1 MGRPIKARYFIAEGA
16 KTASDLVKY
25 KGITSP
31 SVGTA
36 GTGYSTGAIATVA
49 APQDAAGITATIS
62 LTITPAGGI
71 TGASVSNVGTGYLT
85 APGVTITPAATQ
97 SNTAVATS
105 SSFTLTNVSGVNGI
119 YPGMLVSGWSGLTAF
134 SHVAS
139 VGTNT
144 ITLDK
149 AITASGGSTGTS
161 ITFSYSDT
169 GTSGAVTVS
178 LTSNELIPNKIAA
191 TAYLTTGSGQT
202 TSAIIKQEGSRSY
215 LVENTQG
222 RGRVKLATT
231 DSLTAGTM
239 NIIATDGAG
248 STYWVKKLTA
258 RKATLVSRTGTPLI
272 TVTNDGTYTVG
283 TAKWTTGAS
292 TGTHQVTI
300 STNSI

>member
-1 MGRPIKARYFIAEGA
+1 MGRPLKKKYFLNNA
-16 KTASDLVKY
+16 TPSDVVKY
-25 KGITSP
+25 EGVTVSINSN
-31 SVGTA
+31 
-36 GTGYSTGAIATVA
+36 GTGYSTGAVA
-49 APQDAAGITATIS
+49 KFSAPQDAAGVTATLG

-71 TGASVSNVGTGYLT
+71 TAASITNVGSGYNA
-85 APGVTITPAATQ
+85 APTVTVTPAATQ

-169 GTSGAVTVS
+169 GTGATFTVG
-178 LTSNELIPNKIAA
+178 LTPTEILPGTIAA
-191 TAYLTTGSGQT
+191 TAYLTTGSSAV

-231 DSLTAGTM
+231 DALTTGTM
-239 NIIATDGAG
+239 KIIATDGAG
-248 STYWVKKLTA
+248 STYYVKKLTA
-258 RKATLVSRTGTPLI
+258 RKVSLVSRTNTSTGVI
-272 TVTNDGTYTVG
+272 TLTSDGTYTVG
-283 TAKWTTGAS
+283 TAKWTAGVA
-292 TGTHQVTI
+292 TGTQQVTI
-300 STNSI
+300 GTNTI